1 MQEEI
6 KESIYKNPLMET
18 YEVDGQMDIY
28 AYIPKEKKEEI
39 PFELCM
45 NPPVEE

>member
-18 YEVDGQMDIY
+18 YEVDGQMDIF
-28 AYIPKEKKEEI
+28 AYLPNEKKEEI
-39 PFELCM
+39 LFELCM
-45 NPPVEE
+45 NPPVED

>member
-18 YEVDGQMDIY
+18 YEVDGQMDIFV
-28 AYIPKEKKEEI
+28 ALLVK
-39 PFELCM
+39 
-45 NPPVEE
+45 